1 MMNKL
6 ALSILISIILT
17 AIIISTVNVGISLI
31 LNQPDYADFCDYSKE
46 MKLMEISG
54 NITKELCEENQGV
67 WVPMEIQ
74 CIKAPCPQ
82 GYCDF
87 YRKCQQQYEDSMKFY
102 NQSRFYILA
111 GLGFA
116 LLLLGLFS
124 IELLIQITGLA
135 TGGILVIEGIIMN
148 LQNKLI
154 VFISLVTIL
163 FIFGILAWKVVHKK
177 EKEVKKRKKKSNKIK
192 NKK

>member
-1 MMNKL
+1 MVSKTV
-6 ALSILISIILT
+6 LSIIISIILT
-17 AIIISTVNVGISLI
+17 SIIISTVNVGISLI

-46 MKLMEISG
+46 MKLMEVSG

-67 WVPMEIQ
+67 WVPLEIQ

-87 YRKCQQQYEDSMKFY
+87 YQKCQQEFDNSMKKF
-102 NQSRFYILA
+102 NQSRFYVLA
-111 GLGFA
+111 GLGFI
-116 LLLLGLFS
+116 LLIIGLFA
-124 IELLIQITGLA
+124 IETLIQITGLA
-135 TGGILVIEGIIMN
+135 TGGILVLQGIIMN

-163 FIFGILAWKVVHKK
+163 IVFGILAWKVIHKK
-177 EKEVKKRKKKSNKIK
+177 EKRLI
-192 NKK
+192 

>member
-31 LNQPDYADFCDYSKE
+31 LNQPDYPDFCDYSKE
-46 MKLMEISG
+46 MKIMEVSG
-54 NITKELCEENQGV
+54 NITKEICEENQGV
-67 WVPMEIQ
+67 WIPPDIQ
-74 CIKAPCPQ
+74 CVKAPCVQ

-87 YRKCQQQYEDSMKFY
+87 YQKCQQQFENSMKSF
-102 NQSRFYILA
+102 NQLRFYILA
-111 GLGFA
+111 GLGFI
-116 LLLLGLFS
+116 LLIVGLFAL
-124 IELLIQITGLA
+124 ENLIQITGLA

-154 VFISLVTIL
+154 VFISLLAIL
-163 FIFGILAWKVVHKK
+163 VIFGILAWKVIHKK
-177 EKEVKKRKKKSNKIK
+177 EDSSRKKKNNKRKKKK
-192 NKK
+192 

>member
-1 MMNKL
+1 MVSKTV
-6 ALSILISIILT
+6 LSVIISIILT

-46 MKLMEISG
+46 MKLMEVSG

-87 YRKCQQQYEDSMKFY
+87 YQRCQQKFDDSMKVF
-102 NQSRFYILA
+102 NQYRFYVLA
-111 GLGFA
+111 SLGFI
-116 LLLLGLFS
+116 LLILGLFAT
-124 IELLIQITGLA
+124 ETLIQITGLA
-135 TGGILVIEGIIMN
+135 TGGILVLQGIIMN
-148 LQNKLI
+148 LQNELI
-154 VFISLVTIL
+154 VFVSLIVIL
-163 FIFGILAWKVVHKK
+163 AVFGILAWKVVHRKEDKK
-177 EKEVKKRKKKSNKIK
+177 RFKEVKKNKKRKK
-192 NKK
+192 